1 MAKENSFE
9 NKDEHVE
16 FKHNDDIQSAVF
28 RQIQRCEQAIT
39 DGDEGAFAN
48 SVNGLFCLLPKE
60 NRKHIEDN
68 KEKYVEIIDEP
79 VYQYSCGHPMGTL
92 ENPVYRN
99 LPSAWNYDANVNGGM
114 PVLVSPI
121 VEPVERTNYMKLFQL
136 ILDEFEII
144 GITWKTE
151 PRDKVDKK
159 IKAPNTPL
167 INLKDGSQAKLLIE
181 KGLNPDK
188 HIPPKPDDK
197 CEDDEDSED
206 KEDE

>member
-1 MAKENSFE
+1 MTKENSFE
-9 NKDEHVE
+9 NKDEQVE

-28 RQIQRCEQAIT
+28 RQIQRCEQANT

-68 KEKYVEIIDEP
+68 KEKYVETVEEP

-99 LPSAWNYDANVNGGM
+99 LPSSWNYDANVNGGK

-121 VEPVERTNYMKLFQL
+121 IEQVERTDYMKLFQL
-136 ILDEFEII
+136 ILDEFESI

-167 INLKDGSQAKLLIE
+167 ITLKDGSQVRILINQ
-181 KGLNPDK
+181 GLSLDAY
-188 HIPPKPDDK
+188 PPLKADEG
-197 CEDDEDSED
+197 CEEIEGSED
-206 KEDE
+206 GED